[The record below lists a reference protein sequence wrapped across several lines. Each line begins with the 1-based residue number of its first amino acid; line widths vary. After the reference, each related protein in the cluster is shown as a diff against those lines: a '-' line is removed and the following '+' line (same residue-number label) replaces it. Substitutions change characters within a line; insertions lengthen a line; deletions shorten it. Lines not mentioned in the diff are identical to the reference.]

1 MMNEACELNCVV
13 FTMALRSLTGPAHGV
28 LHRVSRLMRGN
39 ADRRDRGGIV
49 NGVGEKDGVIARI
62 VVVGQLA

>member
-1 MMNEACELNCVV
+1 M
-13 FTMALRSLTGPAHGV
+13 LRI

-49 NGVGEKDGVIARI
+49 NRIGEKDGVIARI